1 MKRVIKVKWEMDPQ
15 CKGGDS
21 ERMIKLHLN
30 GERDQEPAPL
40 TEKSQWDAPLK
51 FPGKGHRHGCSTPA
65 RGGRLQGPDIGF
77 QNRFETLIESEVQ
90 GSAENQQKRM
100 KMISYFIHDKAK
112 REKKGKEGNKERK
125 GSRKVQSILLD
136 YIEKVQDILF

>member
-1 MKRVIKVKWEMDPQ
+1 MKRVIKVKWEMDPK

-40 TEKSQWDAPLK
+40 TEKSQWDAAPK

-77 QNRFETLIESEVQ
+77 QNHFETLIESEIPV
-90 GSAENQQKRM
+90 STENQQKRM
-100 KMISYFIHDKAK
+100 EMISYFINDKAK
-112 REKKGKEGNKERK
+112 KEKKGNKKKK
-125 GSRKVQSILLD
+125 GSRKV
-136 YIEKVQDILF
+136 